1 MRNSVTC
8 GRGRGSSDSGGR
20 TPPRRKRGIVR
31 ELLRASVGGGGGSE
45 RSALLGSQERKVRWS
60 RGVSVCSAAAEAG
73 AGAGT
78 GTGAGLDRGLGI
90 ASAPVAV
97 PVLAPAARSVPVPVL
112 VFVLSGREL
121 QGSSGRRDGKKRR
134 GGMPIAFKGG
144 GNGGAEVD
152 VVCAA
157 ESSASASPEV
167 VPLWPSRPVE
177 RRREVKSV
185 KSTVRERAGTRRMD
199 GWRVRGG
206 AEGAAVGPQ
215 ASGEA
220 SRRVPQFSRRV
231 ERSMWRRCG
240 GGEERWT
247 SVVAA
252 LWSSGPLRRRG
263 QSMKGGQKRRT
274 QARLICVRVV

>member
-1 MRNSVTC
+1 M
-8 GRGRGSSDSGGR
+8 
-20 TPPRRKRGIVR
+20 
-31 ELLRASVGGGGGSE
+31 
-45 RSALLGSQERKVRWS
+45 RWS